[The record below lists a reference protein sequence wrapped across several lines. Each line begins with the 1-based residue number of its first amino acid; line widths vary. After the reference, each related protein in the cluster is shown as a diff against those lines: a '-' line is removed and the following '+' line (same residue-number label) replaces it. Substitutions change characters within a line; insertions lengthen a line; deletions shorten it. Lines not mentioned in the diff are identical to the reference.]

1 MKTSCFGDRKANKN
15 WTLLSQWSIY
25 AVAMNAVYDP
35 WPFYFRR
42 IARKTVSENCCNR
55 LLSIEI

>member
-35 WPFYFRR
+35 WPFIFVESLEKRFQK
-42 IARKTVSENCCNR
+42 IAA
-55 LLSIEI
+55 IDFFP